1 MVKWLLSVFFFARER
16 AFFHQ
21 RFTPSFY
28 FSVEQGRTHGGE
40 WRRERGKRPG
50 EGGDPSCVVLP
61 ESSVNL
67 VGWGV
72 ALCVVWLRCLTS
84 RGDVPGEGSQSSR
97 RLEDSVC
104 TCEQRVELLARST
117 SIREPPRE
125 ILKVVVNCIPH
136 FLLRRSWI
144 FSGKRRCH
152 SRIQLHF
159 VKRSYYISW
168 W

>member
-1 MVKWLLSVFFFARER
+1 MTPLGFLLRARARVLPPALHPVFLFFRGTRKNARR
-16 AFFHQ
+16 RVAK
-21 RFTPSFY
+21 RKRKKT
-28 FSVEQGRTHGGE
+28 RGG
-40 WRRERGKRPG
+40 
-50 EGGDPSCVVLP
+50 GGDPSCVVLP

-144 FSGKRRCH
+144 SSGKRRCH